1 MDDPGLVEDRV
12 DLSDEAEDCESDG
25 LAGDESAG
33 EAEDDEDVVDEEVAG
48 LLVPH
53 HVGGLG

>member
-33 EAEDDEDVVDEEVAG
+33 EAEDDEDVVDEEDA
-48 LLVPH
+48 
-53 HVGGLG
+53 